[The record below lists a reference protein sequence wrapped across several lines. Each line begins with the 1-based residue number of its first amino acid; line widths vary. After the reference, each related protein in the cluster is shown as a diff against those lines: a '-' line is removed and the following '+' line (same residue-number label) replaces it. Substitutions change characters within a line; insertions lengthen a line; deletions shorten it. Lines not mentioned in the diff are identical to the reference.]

1 MDVTINYNSS
11 VWVLIIP
18 SSDSA
23 YSSIT
28 VKVNNL
34 DSSTTSDDIPFST
47 AVMAFITLGA
57 VYFIFGIIVLV
68 VYSVTFRRTIEA
80 NLHNGNAFMIYEN
93 HRFPRTILQ
102 STNQQSTNQI
112 SQINLQSNQIDN
124 YENVVQSQNEICSP
138 QHQLAVDASSQ
149 NNEILISDAVMPF
162 QDEEELN
169 FSFRS
174 KS

>member
-1 MDVTINYNSS
+1 
-11 VWVLIIP
+11 
-18 SSDSA
+18 
-23 YSSIT
+23 
-28 VKVNNL
+28 
-34 DSSTTSDDIPFST
+34 
-47 AVMAFITLGA
+47 MAFITLGA
-57 VYFIFGIIVLV
+57 VCFIFGIIVLI
-68 VYSVTFRRTIEA
+68 VYSITFRRTIEA

-102 STNQQSTNQI
+102 STNQQSTNQQPSNQQSTNQI
-112 SQINLQSNQIDN
+112 SQINHQSNQIDN

-138 QHQLAVDASSQ
+138 QHQPAVDVSSQ